1 MEGKERLGEEKLRK
15 TPMDICNVAV
25 ESCLV
30 VTLII
35 VV

>member
-1 MEGKERLGEEKLRK
+1 VEGKERLGEEKLRE

-30 VTLII
+30 VNLP
-35 VV
+35 